1 METLKM
7 SRLNGPSFL
16 EAAMQCR
23 RRVAQAALSLL
34 ILSSPIVASKAQEL
48 VNELPDGARLYR
60 AACTSDDIE
69 AQGGL
74 CYSLEV
80 AENRSK
86 VGGRSIKVPIVVFP
100 GSSHRERPDPV
111 FWFQGGPSYGIAASY
126 KRILGFKD
134 AFDGRDI
141 VLTEFRG
148 GPKAEPAL
156 QCPDENYVYSEV
168 VARGPGTDDKV
179 KLWSDFLSDCYKSL
193 IEKGIDPSQYND
205 YAQALDTEDLRQLLK
220 YDQIDIGG
228 GSAGGG
234 TAMAYLEYFP
244 DHVRAVVLDSAW
256 LNSLKYRPMLTELQ
270 GWRLTYEDLADRCKL
285 DEACARAFPA
295 FAYDLNRARAALD
308 AHPWKLVITDR
319 TTGKPREVIFEGMDL
334 EWLVYHFLFDD
345 KYNQL
350 PALLDDIIDGRPE
363 SLAKVANFEKM
374 FSSPHYFRSPP
385 EVRAFGHYWASTCG
399 NAGAGK
405 PTTDDALAMVA
416 AEPALLLWERPLT
429 MCAWWP
435 GQGDVPADLAAP
447 VVSDK
452 PVLLM
457 TGQVD
462 ACCSTRWAD
471 HAMRYLSAGQSV
483 EVPWTGHG
491 PLSDASPCLL
501 AITRQFLR
509 EPNGPVDKSCLT
521 DFEQKDWQVQ

>member
-1 METLKM
+1 MMVRPTW
-7 SRLNGPSFL
+7 PSFL
-16 EAAMQCR
+16 EAVMQCR
-23 RRVAQAALSLL
+23 RRVAQAALTLL
-34 ILSSPIVASKAQEL
+34 MLSSPIAVPMAQEL

-60 AACTSDDIE
+60 SACPSDDI
-69 AQGGL
+69 AALGGL
-74 CYSLEV
+74 CYRLEV

-86 VGGRSIKVPIVVFP
+86 AGGRSVKVPIVVFP
-100 GSSHRERPDPV
+100 GSSRQERPDPV
-111 FWFQGGPSYGIAASY
+111 FWFQGGPSYGITASY
-126 KRILGFKD
+126 KGILGFKD

-168 VARGPGTDDKV
+168 VAKGPGTGDKV
-179 KLWSDFLSDCYKSL
+179 KLWSDFLSKCYKTL
-193 IEKGIDPSQYND
+193 LQENIDPNQYND
-205 YAQALDTEDLRQLLK
+205 YTQAFDTDDVRKLLK
-220 YDQIDIGG
+220 YDKINVGG

-234 TAMAYLEYFP
+234 TAMAYLKYFP

-285 DEACARAFPA
+285 DAACARAFPTFA
-295 FAYDLNRARAALD
+295 FDLNRARAALD
-308 AHPWKLVITDR
+308 AHPWTFVITDR
-319 TTGKPREVIFEGMDL
+319 TTGKPREIVFEGMDL

-350 PALLDDIIDGRPE
+350 PALFDDIIKGRPE
-363 SLAKVANFEKM
+363 SLAKAVDFQKM
-374 FSSPHYFRSPP
+374 FSSPYYFRSPP

-399 NAGAGK
+399 NAGAAK
-405 PTTDDALAMVA
+405 LTTDDALAMIA

-435 GQGDVPADLAAP
+435 GQGDVPASLAAP

-452 PVLLM
+452 PVLLL

-471 HAMRYLSAGQSV
+471 HAMRYLSAAQSV
-483 EVPWTGHG
+483 EAPWTGHG
-491 PLSDASPCLL
+491 PLSYASPCLL
-501 AITRQFLR
+501 AITRQYLR
-509 EPNGPVDKSCLT
+509 QPNGPVDKRCLA
-521 DFEQKDWQVQ
+521 DFKQKGWQVQ